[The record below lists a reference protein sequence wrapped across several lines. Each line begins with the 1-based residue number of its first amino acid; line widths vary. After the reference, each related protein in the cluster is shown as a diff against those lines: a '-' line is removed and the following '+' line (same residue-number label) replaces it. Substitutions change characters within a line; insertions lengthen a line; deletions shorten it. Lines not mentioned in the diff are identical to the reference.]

1 MSSPRGLSSNCARK
15 KGFDGNE
22 EYYRITKV
30 RMKFI
35 KENWIVLISLL
46 YNFKKFFCLYYVL
59 SNSAFSMIS
68 IND

>member
-1 MSSPRGLSSNCARK
+1 MSSPRGLSSNCAKK

-46 YNFKKFFCLYYVL
+46 YNFKKIFLFVLYAIKLCLL
-59 SNSAFSMIS
+59 
-68 IND
+68 ND

>member
-1 MSSPRGLSSNCARK
+1 MSSPRGLSSNCAKK

-46 YNFKKFFCLYYVL
+46 YNFKKNFLFVLYAIKLCLL
-59 SNSAFSMIS
+59 
-68 IND
+68 ND